1 MSDKGI
7 QKQVYGEAFIAKKAS
22 KATDLALQKE
32 IKSTTGKKS
41 NHGRPPPVKYEL
53 VRPLSHPVLRAMS
66 KWRTSLLKQFETID
80 VSPLAQIEIDR
91 FFYLLRK
98 IKEIEAGCYDIN
110 PPWFIERAWG
120 SELRNIF
127 ASLREQVRHSSTK
140 GQTRDVLWKQVGLL
154 LVEEIQDPELLT
166 RILSR
171 LEQVHAGSRVEE
183 KEKVLVKSMKAVGAP
198 IDPVE
203 DTGEVE
209 AMEQDMLDQEE
220 AAQAAAEVENAS
232 D

>member
-1 MSDKGI
+1 MSKQGI
-7 QKQVYGEAFIAKKAS
+7 QKQVYGDLAKKAS
-22 KATDLALQKE
+22 KATDLALQE
-32 IKSTTGKKS
+32 AKKGGS
-41 NHGRPPPVKYEL
+41 HGRPPPVKYVL

-66 KWRTSLLKQFETID
+66 KWRTSLLHQFETID
-80 VSPLAQIEIDR
+80 NSPLAQIEIDR

-154 LVEEIQDPELLT
+154 LVEEIQDSDLLG

-171 LEQVHAGSRVEE
+171 LEQVHAGNRFEE
-183 KEKVLVKSMKAVGAP
+183 KQLVKTMQNIS
-198 IDPVE
+198 PVVDE
-203 DTGEVE
+203 IVSADDEAE
-209 AMEQDMLDQEE
+209 AMEQAMLEQEE
-220 AAQAAAEVENAS
+220 AAQQAAAEVE
-232 D
+232 DG

>member
-1 MSDKGI
+1 MSKQGI
-7 QKQVYGEAFIAKKAS
+7 QKQVYGDLAKKAS
-22 KATDLALQKE
+22 KATDLALQEE
-32 IKSTTGKKS
+32 IKNTSK
-41 NHGRPPPVKYEL
+41 NHGKSSSVKYVL

-66 KWRTSLLKQFETID
+66 KWRTSLLRQFETID
-80 VSPLAQIEIDR
+80 DSPLAQIEIDR

-127 ASLREQVRHSSTK
+127 SSLREQVRHSSTK

-154 LVEEIQDPELLT
+154 LVEEIQDPEVLG

-171 LEQVHAGSRVEE
+171 LEQVHAGNRFEE
-183 KEKVLVKSMKAVGAP
+183 KQLVKTMHNIS
-198 IDPVE
+198 PVVDDIISADDE
-203 DTGEVE
+203 AE
-209 AMEQDMLDQEE
+209 AMEEAMLEQEE
-220 AAQAAAEVENAS
+220 AAQAAAEVEDA
-232 D
+232 